1 MITQIN
7 LTEQSEKLL
16 KTIKQIGF
24 INNIDVSTK
33 EKQINLAIKIA
44 YDCFISVDCDTLQ
57 EIANLKKSI

>member
-1 MITQIN
+1 MITQVN

-44 YDCFISVDCDTLQ
+44 HDCFVSVDDDTLQ